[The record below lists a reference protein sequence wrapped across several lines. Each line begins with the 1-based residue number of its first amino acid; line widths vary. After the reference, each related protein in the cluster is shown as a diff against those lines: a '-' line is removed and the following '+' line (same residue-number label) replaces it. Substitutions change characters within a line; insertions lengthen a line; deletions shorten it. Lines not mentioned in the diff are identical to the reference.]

1 MQIACRM
8 GLRHAWVVVAATI
21 QPERAVV
28 LYISVCVCVRG
39 YGMVRHAISSEVA
52 GGPVGVQWACF

>member
-28 LYISVCVCVRG
+28 LYNCVCARG
-39 YGMVRHAISSEVA
+39 YGMARHAISSEVA